1 MQLSSNAHQSY
12 RDMVAQTSPLT
23 CRMQSWQQRWR
34 PQPESVKAEQDLDPL
49 LESAVPQGDSRLS
62 TASSQSSLHAS

>member
-1 MQLSSNAHQSY
+1 MYLK
-12 RDMVAQTSPLT
+12 TSPLT

-34 PQPESVKAEQDLDPL
+34 PQRESVKAEQDLDPL
-49 LESAVPQGDSRLS
+49 LESAVPHGDSRLS